1 MNETL
6 YGMIQKMSFMVEI
19 LFAELIYL
27 YPTEKRKRFW
37 LRFPVLFLVCCI
49 IAAVF
54 PLGYSSI
61 LSQFLM
67 FLLLFILS
75 IAAMGLCFRLPVSA
89 LISCCVAGYATEH
102 IAYHIAKIAGLFGFF
117 AAGYPAILGPRVTR
131 ELILFPVI
139 YFLFWLFA
147 GRYGAKHETYKKFNL
162 RFNYL
167 SFMIIFLCIGLTRVA
182 TYFGDSESV
191 TVSLYAI
198 SACVMALIVQ
208 LSLSH
213 AVELKHENETIR
225 TLWEEDRKQYELSK
239 TTIDTI
245 NIKYHDL
252 KHKLHGMNLPQEEI
266 DSIKD
271 AVRVYG
277 SQVQTGN
284 EALDVLLSEYSL
296 HCGEQGITLTYTGNG
311 ADFSFMNVM
320 DVYSLFGNAVSNA
333 VEAVQQ
339 LADPE
344 KKIIDIR
351 SERRGSMINIT
362 VMNFFAGVLKIED
375 GIPQTSKTDEKGFH
389 GYGMKSMQLI
399 AQKYGGSLNASANAD
414 LFTLNIY
421 LMQN

>member
-37 LRFPVLFLVCCI
+37 LRFPVLFLICCI

-61 LSQFLM
+61 LSQLLM

-102 IAYHIAKIAGLFGFF
+102 IAYHIAKIAGLFGFI

-296 HCGEQGITLTYTGNG
+296 HCDEQGITLTYTGNG

-375 GIPQTSKTDEKGFH
+375 GIPQTSKTDEEGFH